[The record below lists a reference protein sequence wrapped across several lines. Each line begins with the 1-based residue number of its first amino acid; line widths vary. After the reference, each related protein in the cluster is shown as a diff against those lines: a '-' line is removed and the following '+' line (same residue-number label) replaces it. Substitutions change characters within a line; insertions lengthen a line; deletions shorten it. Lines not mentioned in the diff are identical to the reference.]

1 MGSHRLIH
9 ELAVCTPELEERLA
23 TYEAQGKNTTLL
35 CDTEKVL
42 AIFVMGDMP
51 KEGSR
56 KAINELHEMGIRT
69 LMLSGDNQLAA
80 NFIAT
85 QVGIDDARGELLPED
100 KLQVIDELS
109 QKGMVGMVGDGIND
123 APSLARADI
132 GFAMAVIGSDA
143 ALETADIALMDD
155 DLRKIPAV
163 IRLSKGTHRILLQNI
178 SFALITKALFLV
190 ITLLGYGTMWMAVF
204 ADIGASLI
212 VVLNALRLLRL
223 RG

>member
-1 MGSHRLIH
+1 MSTAKATVASDPISSLGD
-9 ELAVCTPELEERLA
+9 ALESAAESLGDATTDARESAKVAARKVKRTARSGVYHA
-23 TYEAQGKNTTLL
+23 TYG
-35 CDTEKVL
+35 VS
-42 AIFVMGDMP
+42 FGVVF
-51 KEGSR
+51 
-56 KAINELHEMGIRT
+56 
-69 LMLSGDNQLAA
+69 AA
-80 NFIAT
+80 VFL
-85 QVGIDDARGELLPED
+85 VELLPED

-109 QKGMVGMVGDGIND
+109 QTGMVGMVGDGIND